1 MCLHV
6 SLYLISFIRTG
17 EVHGVCRECHG
28 DTGGGPG
35 KKLVHRQRMTDTEE
49 GDGERNSEGNGEE
62 SGREDSYVLRRFYL
76 LVNCCVYCCIVYCCI
91 VQTLIYLVGDGEG
104 AGVGAGGGKHLFVR
118 VVAAEF
124 DSRVGNDPQHVHSI
138 AAPESENAL
147 VLQRG

>member
-1 MCLHV
+1 M
-6 SLYLISFIRTG
+6 
-17 EVHGVCRECHG
+17 
-28 DTGGGPG
+28 
-35 KKLVHRQRMTDTEE
+35 
-49 GDGERNSEGNGEE
+49 
-62 SGREDSYVLRRFYL
+62 YL
-76 LVNCCVYCCIVYCCI
+76 LVNCCIVYCCIVYCCIVYCCIVYCRNVFCCIVYCCI

-124 DSRVGNDPQHVHSI
+124 DSRVGNDPQHVDSV